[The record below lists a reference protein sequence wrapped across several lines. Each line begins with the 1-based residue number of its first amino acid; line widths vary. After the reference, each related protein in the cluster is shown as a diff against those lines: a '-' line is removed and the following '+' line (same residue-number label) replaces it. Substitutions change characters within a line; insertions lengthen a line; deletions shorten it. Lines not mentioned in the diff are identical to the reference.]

1 MTTEKNRKKETS
13 SRENV
18 IVRCADEDLD
28 DFLLYLVKILGYS
41 KKTAD
46 AYGHDIASYLL
57 FLKEAEAS
65 KANPGKETI
74 RTYLTERNVQGL
86 KRGSIKREVSA
97 IRHFYRYLHE
107 FKDYPENPFETVVS
121 PKAQRKLPDFLSHQE
136 INEFLNANAKRTDE
150 FAKRDQAILEL
161 MFASGLRASETTN
174 LRLSDV
180 DIKNRAVR
188 ILGKGGKE
196 RDIPFSKKAKEALEI
211 YLSQSR
217 PLLFAKRKTDK
228 SSDEGFVFLNRNGRP
243 LTVRG
248 LEVLVKTAAQKAGF
262 PLRIHPHMLRH
273 TFATE
278 LLDNGAD
285 LRVIQELLGHS
296 SINTTSIYTHVTFDD
311 LKKTY
316 ENCFPDTLIKE
327 EKRMEKAV
335 VFDFNGTMFFDE
347 DKHVVSWKAYAKE
360 KFGYDLRDEDFIDH
374 VHGHSN
380 YAILKF
386 ITGKDYSPE
395 EVLTFAREKELF
407 YQKLCEE
414 DKKNLHLVDGLTEF
428 LSALKE
434 RHIRMAIATASMKPN
449 VDWYIKTFHLLD
461 YFKEEN
467 IIYDDGTLTKGKPD
481 PMIYLRAFDKLG
493 ARPENTLV
501 FEDALSG
508 ATSAKRAGAGMVVEV
523 DDKKRKDHPD
533 LNGLVDLVIHDF
545 KKIPLAIQNFLCL

>member
-1 MTTEKNRKKETS
+1 MKKIGNILDNCPDQDLMDFRQYLEK
-13 SRENV
+13 V
-18 IVRCADEDLD
+18 
-28 DFLLYLVKILGYS
+28 LGYS
-41 KKTAD
+41 KRTSTSYGFDVASFLNFLSTAKID
-46 AYGHDIASYLL
+46 KKDVD
-57 FLKEAEAS
+57 KD
-65 KANPGKETI
+65 TI
-74 RTYLTERNVQGL
+74 RTYLLECNVNGL
-86 KRGSIKREVSA
+86 GRSSVKRALSA
-97 IRHFYRYLHE
+97 LRHFYLFLYE
-107 FKDYPENPFETVVS
+107 QKGYPTNPFETILS
-121 PKAQRKLPDFLSHQE
+121 PKAQRKLPDFLSHEE
-136 INEFLNANAKRTDE
+136 INDLLNAMAKRTDDY
-150 FAKRDQAILEL
+150 AKRDQAILEL
-161 MFASGLRASETTN
+161 LFASGLRAQEAITLKKEQLDLTERIVHVIGKGDKERIVPFSETAQKA
-174 LRLSDV
+174 LSD
-180 DIKNRAVR
+180 
-188 ILGKGGKE
+188 
-196 RDIPFSKKAKEALEI
+196 
-211 YLSQSR
+211 YLSLSR
-217 PLLFAKRKTDK
+217 PLLLAKRKTDK
-228 SSDEGFVFLNRNGRP
+228 GKDEGYVFLNRNGER

-248 LEVLVKTAAQKAGF
+248 LEFLVQNAAQKAGF
-262 PLRIHPHMLRH
+262 TLRIHPHMLRH

-285 LRVIQELLGHS
+285 LRIIQDLMGHS

-360 KFGYDLRDEDFIDH
+360 KFGHDLRDEDFIDH

-428 LSALKE
+428 LSVLKE

-481 PMIYLRAFDKLG
+481 PMIYLRTFDKLG

-508 ATSAKRAGAGMVVEV
+508 ATSAKRAGAGMVIEV

-545 KKIPLAIQNFLCL
+545 KKIPLEIQRFLCL